1 MIKLKDLLEKKFSD
15 KEIKMAFGILNDP
28 RYKGGNYSGAVKA
41 IEKLKR
47 GLSKHPSVKN
57 ALRRANEEVVL
68 GEAGMGD
75 KIGKLFKTKDK
86 KEIDGIANLMNMT
99 SVKVLQSMQKQNPK
113 GFKRMVAKMGELPAM
128 EEVQE
133 EVEEQINEEV
143 ANITVD
149 PKNRISKPA
158 DQNKHSNEIVKQ
170 ARRFGLKASQMGKH
184 VRIKG
189 SKKAVNDFLRIVIGK
204 SSYGDP
210 TEKDTSTPQIDKML
224 NKGLKE
230 EVEMISE
237 NVIEKMKQ
245 IVAKKQAM
253 KIDGV
258 MVDMFTA
265 SAVTQIYDKV
275 NDANKKKMEKMK
287 PVQLANAAMK
297 LMRRQSVD
305 ESVIMED
312 GHNDVESMKNKV
324 KTAMSALQK
333 MNTELGK
340 LGDEDS
346 LPTWWTNKVAVAVD
360 KLDGMADYIDT
371 QVEAVSPAQQ
381 AAIAISKKERGEKPK
396 NEGNRPTPYQV
407 NVRGKGG
414 VAVKAKDMDDA
425 KEKAFKELG
434 IDSKLLKDKSFM
446 RKVKVSSKYNEVKE
460 NRARRDA
467 MRGISRDKDFARKD
481 DEDIRATD
489 DDRKAADKNPI
500 IQLRR
505 IADLPRGG
513 EMEFKDGKK
522 KKISQADAKMALKGF
537 AVMRKPQ
544 DKQNFAKNA
553 GASHTS
559 LKKILQIVGRKR

>member
-57 ALRRANEEVVL
+57 ALKRANEQV
-68 GEAGMGD
+68 
-75 KIGKLFKTKDK
+75 
-86 KEIDGIANLMNMT
+86 
-99 SVKVLQSMQKQNPK
+99 
-113 GFKRMVAKMGELPAM
+113 
-128 EEVQE
+128 
-133 EVEEQINEEV
+133 NEETLTE
-143 ANITVD
+143 A
-149 PKNRISKPA
+149 
-158 DQNKHSNEIVKQ
+158 EIVYRVRDIQKPEEDKFKQ
-170 ARRFGLKASQMGKH
+170 ASRFGLKVSMKKQGKDTM
-184 VRIKG
+184 VTLKG
-189 SKKAVNDFLRIVIGK
+189 SKKLLRDFDRIARGK

-210 TEKDTSTPQIDKML
+210 STVKHFDE
-224 NKGLKE
+224 G
-230 EVEMISE
+230 VEMISE

-297 LMRRQSVD
+297 LMRRQSV
-305 ESVIMED
+305 E
-312 GHNDVESMKNKV
+312 
-324 KTAMSALQK
+324 
-333 MNTELGK
+333 
-340 LGDEDS
+340 
-346 LPTWWTNKVAVAVD
+346 
-360 KLDGMADYIDT
+360 
-371 QVEAVSPAQQ
+371 EAVSPAQQ
-381 AAIAISKKERGEKPK
+381 AAIAISKKEKGEKPK
-396 NEGNRPTPYQV
+396 NECADEKDFKPHMMYDPKTGKGYMAKKYADHVRMDKMGYTHEKPEVEEAKGDRPVPYQV

-537 AVMRKPQ
+537 AVMRKPR
-544 DKQNFAKNA
+544 DKENFAKNA

>member
-57 ALRRANEEVVL
+57 ALRRANEEV
-68 GEAGMGD
+68 
-75 KIGKLFKTKDK
+75 
-86 KEIDGIANLMNMT
+86 
-99 SVKVLQSMQKQNPK
+99 
-113 GFKRMVAKMGELPAM
+113 
-128 EEVQE
+128 
-133 EVEEQINEEV
+133 EEQINEEV

-158 DQNKHSNEIVKQ
+158 DQNKHAMEINKQ
-170 ARRFGLKASQMGKH
+170 AKRFGLKSSMMGKH
-184 VRIKG
+184 VRVKG

-204 SSYGDP
+204 SRYGDP

-396 NEGNRPTPYQV
+396 T
-407 NVRGKGG
+407 
-414 VAVKAKDMDDA
+414 
-425 KEKAFKELG
+425 
-434 IDSKLLKDKSFM
+434 
-446 RKVKVSSKYNEVKE
+446 E

-537 AVMRKPQ
+537 DVMRKPQ
-544 DKQNFAKNA
+544 DKQNFAKNV

-559 LKKILQIVGRKR
+559 LKKILQIVGRRR